1 MNEYETIF
9 IINNEITDNEKR
21 KVISKIEELITNNGK
36 ITKVDNLG
44 TRKLAYEIKKQKVG
58 YYCLIEFNAKPN
70 LICELERL
78 FRITEDVLK
87 FIVVRK
93 ED

>member
-1 MNEYETIF
+1 MNEYETVF
-9 IINNEITDNEKR
+9 IINNELTDSDKR

-36 ITKVDNLG
+36 IIKVDNLG
-44 TRKLAYEIKKQKVG
+44 TKKLAYEVKKQNVG
-58 YYCLIEFNAKPN
+58 YYCLIEFTAKPN

-87 FIVVRK
+87 FIVVKK

>member
-1 MNEYETIF
+1 MNKYETVF
-9 IINNEITDNEKR
+9 IINNKITDNEKR
-21 KVISKIEELITNNGK
+21 KVISRLEELITNNGK

-44 TRKLAYEIKKQKVG
+44 TMKLAYEIKKQKVG
-58 YYCLIEFNAKPN
+58 YFCLIEFNAKPN

-78 FRITEDVLK
+78 FRLTEDVLK
-87 FIVVRK
+87 FIVVKK